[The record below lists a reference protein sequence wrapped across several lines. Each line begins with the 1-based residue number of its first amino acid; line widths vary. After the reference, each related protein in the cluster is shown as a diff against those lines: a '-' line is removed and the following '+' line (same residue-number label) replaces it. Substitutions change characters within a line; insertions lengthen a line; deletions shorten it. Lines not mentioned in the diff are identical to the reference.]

1 MKKIRGSDIKLLT
14 CIREKMDWLDC
25 IEMGV
30 EGMDM
35 EDGQTGLGYAF
46 MEQIETLK
54 QIKGLES
61 SIFNDQM

>member
-1 MKKIRGSDIKLLT
+1 
-14 CIREKMDWLDC
+14 MDF

-35 EDGQTGLGYAF
+35 EEGQTGLGYAF